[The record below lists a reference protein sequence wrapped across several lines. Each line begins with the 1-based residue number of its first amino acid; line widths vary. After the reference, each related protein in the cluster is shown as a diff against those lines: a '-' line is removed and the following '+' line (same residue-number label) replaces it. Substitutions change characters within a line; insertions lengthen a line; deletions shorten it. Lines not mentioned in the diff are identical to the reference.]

1 MAVSDIP
8 LTTNTDMITVIARA
22 AIRIRAEQKHAS
34 NNPTANAMAIIP
46 LLTDFLRINRTDLFR
61 TYF

>member
-1 MAVSDIP
+1 MQEK
-8 LTTNTDMITVIARA
+8 LNMITVIARA
-22 AIRIRAEQKHAS
+22 AIRIRAEQKHAN